1 MKGLLSHFDKK
12 LLLRLI
18 VLSCL
23 IIITLIVIRNYKFT
37 KSKYETITDVEVTP
51 TIAFFVT
58 DVKSYND
65 SIKLEEIV
73 PRSNPYLYSFT
84 VSNFKD
90 NKRANVDL
98 TYSIEFISTTN
109 LPLNFKLYREDD
121 LENDITSSTSFTTD
135 SNGMYY
141 KHLFIDEVSSLKY
154 SLDSTD
160 TYILSVEFPEIYKSN
175 PDDYSGVVELIEVYV
190 HAEQEV

>member
-98 TYSIEFISTTN
+98 TYSIEFITTTN

-121 LENDITSSTSFTTD
+121 LENDITSSASFTTD

>member
-1 MKGLLSHFDKK
+1 MKELLSHFDKK

-18 VLSCL
+18 ILSCL

-90 NKRANVDL
+90 NKRGNVDL
-98 TYSIEFISTTN
+98 TYSIEFITTTN

-141 KHLFIDEVSSLKY
+141 KHLFIEEVSSLKY

>member
-1 MKGLLSHFDKK
+1 MKELLSHFDKK

-98 TYSIEFISTTN
+98 TYSIEFIATTN

>member
-1 MKGLLSHFDKK
+1 MKELLSHFDKK

-73 PRSNPYLYSFT
+73 PRSEPYLYSFT

-98 TYSIEFISTTN
+98 TYSIEFITTTN

-141 KHLFIDEVSSLKY
+141 KHLFIEEVSSLKY

-160 TYILSVEFPEIYKSN
+160 TYILSVEFPEIYNSN

>member
-1 MKGLLSHFDKK
+1 MKELLSHFDKK

-98 TYSIEFISTTN
+98 TYSIEFITTTN

>member
-1 MKGLLSHFDKK
+1 MKELLNHFDKK
-12 LLLRLI
+12 MLLRLI
-18 VLSCL
+18 ILSCL

-98 TYSIEFISTTN
+98 TYSIEFITTTN

-121 LENDITSSTSFTTD
+121 LVNDITSSTSFTTD

-141 KHLFIDEVSSLKY
+141 KHLYIDEVSTLKY
-154 SLDSTD
+154 SINSTD
-160 TYILSVEFPEIYKSN
+160 TYILSVEFPEIYKNN
-175 PDDYSGVVELIEVYV
+175 PEDYSGVVELIEVYV

>member
-1 MKGLLSHFDKK
+1 MKELLSHFDKK

-18 VLSCL
+18 ILSCL

-98 TYSIEFISTTN
+98 TYSIEFIATTN

>member
-1 MKGLLSHFDKK
+1 MKELLSHFDKK

-23 IIITLIVIRNYKFT
+23 IIITLIVIRNYNFT

-73 PRSNPYLYSFT
+73 PRSEPYLYSFT

-98 TYSIEFISTTN
+98 TYSIEFITTTN

-141 KHLFIDEVSSLKY
+141 KHLFIEEVSSLKY

>member
-73 PRSNPYLYSFT
+73 PRSEPYLYSFT

-98 TYSIEFISTTN
+98 TYSIEFITTTN

-141 KHLFIDEVSSLKY
+141 KHLFIEEVSSLKY